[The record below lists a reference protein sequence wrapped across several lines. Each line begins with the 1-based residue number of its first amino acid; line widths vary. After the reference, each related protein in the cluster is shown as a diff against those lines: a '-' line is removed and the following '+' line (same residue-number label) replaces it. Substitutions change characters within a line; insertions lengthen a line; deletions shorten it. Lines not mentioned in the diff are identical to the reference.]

1 MYSEVRLVSF
11 AIGTQL
17 IEDQLSK
24 QANIIFEQ
32 ANLNLFE
39 SALTK
44 IANCQVENSILRSFI
59 RDCPSMISSDYEQC
73 LT

>member
-1 MYSEVRLVSF
+1 MCSELRLVSF

-32 ANLNLFE
+32 ANYCLSQHLLKLLIVKWKTQFYAP
-39 SALTK
+39 SLGTV
-44 IANCQVENSILRSFI
+44 QV
-59 RDCPSMISSDYEQC
+59 
-73 LT
+73 